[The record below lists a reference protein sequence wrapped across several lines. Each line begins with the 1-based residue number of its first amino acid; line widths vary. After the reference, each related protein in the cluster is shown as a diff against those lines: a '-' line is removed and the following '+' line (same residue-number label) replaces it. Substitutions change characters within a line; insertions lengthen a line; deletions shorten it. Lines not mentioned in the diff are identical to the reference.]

1 MGSKVR
7 NLTIGTS
14 LCLAVLLIAATA
26 GGQQESNTRAQGV
39 TYNITDLGTL
49 GTGANSVP
57 NWVTESGEVVGYSEN
72 GQFDSNGNP
81 IVHAFRWAD
90 GVMEDLGTLGGDY
103 SQAYGANEDGQAAG
117 IADVTGGAPHRTLLF
132 GTEAR

>member
-26 GGQQESNTRAQGV
+26 GGQQESSTRAQVV

-57 NWVTESGEVVGYSEN
+57 IWVTE
-72 GQFDSNGNP
+72 
-81 IVHAFRWAD
+81 
-90 GVMEDLGTLGGDY
+90 
-103 SQAYGANEDGQAAG
+103 
-117 IADVTGGAPHRTLLF
+117 
-132 GTEAR
+132 